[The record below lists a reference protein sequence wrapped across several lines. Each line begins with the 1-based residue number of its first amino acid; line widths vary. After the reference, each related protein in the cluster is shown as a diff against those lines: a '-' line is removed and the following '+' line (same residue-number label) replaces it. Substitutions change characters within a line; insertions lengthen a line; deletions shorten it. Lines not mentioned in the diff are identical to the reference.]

1 MKRGVFF
8 PTGPPCSSQPPS
20 IMTPEMLLAYWLF
33 GSGRKKILPTSF
45 LSVGL
50 AIQVKPMPSMMK
62 VFWFPIAGLILSLFQ
77 WDFSNPKTIQFLI
90 SRFETLGGT

>member
-1 MKRGVFF
+1 
-8 PTGPPCSSQPPS
+8 
-20 IMTPEMLLAYWLF
+20 
-33 GSGRKKILPTSF
+33 
-45 LSVGL
+45 
-50 AIQVKPMPSMMK
+50 MPSMMK

>member
-1 MKRGVFF
+1 
-8 PTGPPCSSQPPS
+8 
-20 IMTPEMLLAYWLF
+20 MTPEMLLAYWLF